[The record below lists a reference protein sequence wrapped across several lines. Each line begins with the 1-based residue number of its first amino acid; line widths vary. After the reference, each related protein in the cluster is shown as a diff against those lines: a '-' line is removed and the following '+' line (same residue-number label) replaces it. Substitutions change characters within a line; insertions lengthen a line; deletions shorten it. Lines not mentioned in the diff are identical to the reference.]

1 MVEQFKREYKTFK
14 KEVQCAASQ
23 SFTYGIFLYYIFT
36 GLWKSELYDSL
47 VDIFNKYFKENYIEV
62 TEGPGKD
69 LLLASDIAI
78 RANLVGIQQLEQLAI
93 ANFDIE

>member
-1 MVEQFKREYKTFK
+1 MGEILKTEYNQFK

-23 SFTYGIFLYYIFT
+23 SFTYGVFLYYIFT
-36 GLWKSELYDSL
+36 GLWKSELYDDL
-47 VDIFNKYFKENYIEV
+47 VDIFNKYFEENYIKV

-69 LLLASDIAI
+69 LLIASDIAQ